1 MVRDTRCTTCWLERG
16 DHDRACWQQQL
27 HEQKMDIIKKLAKMK
42 KKHQGDDFPARIA
55 KSTIEAAMEIVRK
68 A

>member
-1 MVRDTRCTTCWLERG
+1 MVNGIRCTTCGMEQG

-27 HEQKMDIIKKLAKMK
+27 HEQKMDIIRKLADLK
-42 KKHQGDDFPARIA
+42 KRMPGEDFVARLR
-55 KSTIEAAMEIVRK
+55 KSTLDVAMEIVRQ